1 MAIKDAG
8 MYFIHFLLT
17 VYFLALNILSPP
29 AGNAASACSKVENGH
44 DGPACDLGLT

>member
-29 AGNAASACSKVENGH
+29 AGNATSAVKWKMDTMDRRVISG
-44 DGPACDLGLT
+44 